1 MGKIII
7 YIEDDTVSAFNVIK
21 GEPIRPKG
29 LESMKLDST
38 ESVSDFC
45 EILRN
50 KFNIDDFSEIDMS
63 IYLVN
68 EGADEEKLTALR
80 EELQN
85 AYNYCENTVENTV
98 ELKRN
103 IDKQNIEL
111 INENEKLK
119 SKLEASIK
127 ETADLKEKLSELE
140 TQLQELN
147 KFKEGVTK
155 AIEKKKENQ
164 TIKKNT
170 EINNKAN
177 DLNRLCRINFLMDCK
192 EDKNRLIQPNIEDI
206 KNSKKYGLIFHR
218 LKNDQSIIKGN
229 SCIGTYKINTSSVSI
244 LNLYK
249 LQAIGEIPKKTKC
262 EGKLFYVVENGFTVK
277 EGDVVAVIGDEDW
290 TTKDVVECLKRN
302 SYDIQYVKNYENT
315 VHPNNCENNPLIYDA
330 ETH

>member
-1 MGKIII
+1 MEKIII
-7 YIEDDTVSAFNVIK
+7 YIENDTVSAFNVKK

-29 LESMKLDST
+29 LDSMKLDSE
-38 ESVSDFC
+38 ESVFDFC
-45 EILRN
+45 DILKT
-50 KFNIDDFSEIDMS
+50 KFNIDDFSDMS

-68 EGADEEKLTALR
+68 EGANAETITALR
-80 EELQN
+80 EELQSAHN
-85 AYNYCENTVENTV
+85 FYENTKENS
-98 ELKRN
+98 
-103 IDKQNIEL
+103 IEL
-111 INENEKLK
+111 TKKNEETIIILKEQVDNLKVHNDSLETENHSLQKKITEYESELTSLRDFKESVIKTCEK
-119 SKLEASIK
+119 KLE
-127 ETADLKEKLSELE
+127 
-140 TQLQELN
+140 QQN
-147 KFKEGVTK
+147 
-155 AIEKKKENQ
+155 
-164 TIKKNT
+164 IKKND

-229 SCIGTYKINTSSVSI
+229 SCIGTYKINTSSVAI

>member
-1 MGKIII
+1 MEKIII
-7 YIEDDTVSAFNVIK
+7 YIENDTVSAFNVKK

-29 LESMKLDST
+29 LDSMKLDSE
-38 ESVSDFC
+38 ESVFDFC
-45 EILRN
+45 DILKT
-50 KFNIDDFSEIDMS
+50 KFNIDDFSDMS

-68 EGADEEKLTALR
+68 EGANAETITALR
-80 EELQN
+80 EELQSAHN
-85 AYNYCENTVENTV
+85 FYENTKENS
-98 ELKRN
+98 
-103 IDKQNIEL
+103 IEL
-111 INENEKLK
+111 TKKNEETIIILKEQVDNLKVHNDSLETENHSLQKKITEYESERTSLRDFKESVIKTCEK
-119 SKLEASIK
+119 KLE
-127 ETADLKEKLSELE
+127 
-140 TQLQELN
+140 QQN
-147 KFKEGVTK
+147 
-155 AIEKKKENQ
+155 
-164 TIKKNT
+164 IKKND

-229 SCIGTYKINTSSVSI
+229 SCIGTYKINTSSVAI